1 MEFIGVSLNWR
12 RIGIAT
18 LLYRVQGHWLRCILN
33 TIDLF
38 FKHRNTFIVC
48 NIPDAVDLY
57 PFISAET

>member
-18 LLYRVQGHWLRCILN
+18 ILYRVQGNWLCCILN
-33 TIDLF
+33 KIDFF

-48 NIPDAVDLY
+48 NITDAVDLH
-57 PFISAET
+57 PFISSEI

>member
-18 LLYRVQGHWLRCILN
+18 VLYRVQGHWLCCILN
-33 TIDLF
+33 IIDLF